1 MTFASFRS
9 TIQQNLPFEIS
20 RDLLTYEPGA
30 DTKNIKLKQHLCVRH
45 AMPKTNLYGTILHE
59 NVSQDRHL
67 ERQLSNL
74 SIRQLKNSNSF
85 DLSARTFMKNQER
98 KQAKWRR
105 EDEFRLSG
113 LNLPNVQMAEE
124 KRRPSF
130 DVMYHAPEYS
140 FRSQSVRENK
150 ESFPKMPFSIRREK
164 TEIVTHRERTFMTR
178 LPEVLVVDQDAL
190 KEYNKYRGKTHLKPG
205 NPSKDDRFQRLQTSL
220 SKPLIKD
227 VDNLPNENSKSK
239 SRLSKYSN
247 DSRDDHTDHSLDTTG
262 NESSHELRGDWMLT
276 RAQTDMIVQKN
287 RRNKEEEDTV
297 SVHVQNKNKS
307 DDILDSFRTKDVRD
321 LAKSLSKDK
330 TVKEKNGTNSTFV
343 PGVNVY
349 YSKKK

>member
-1 MTFASFRS
+1 MTLASFKMS
-9 TIQQNLPFEIS
+9 IQHNLPFEIS

-67 ERQLSNL
+67 ERQLTSL
-74 SIRQLKNSNSF
+74 SVRQLKNSNSF

-113 LNLPNVQMAEE
+113 LNLPNVQIAEE

-130 DVMYHAPEYS
+130 DVMYKAPEYN
-140 FRSQSVRENK
+140 FRSQSVRGKENL
-150 ESFPKMPFSIRREK
+150 PKMPFSIRREK

-178 LPEVLVVDQDAL
+178 LPEVMVVDQDAL
-190 KEYNKYRGKTHLKPG
+190 KEYNKYRGKLHLKPG
-205 NPSKDDRFQRLQTSL
+205 APTKDDRFQKLHSTL
-220 SKPLIKD
+220 SQPLIKD
-227 VDNLPNENSKSK
+227 SDDLPNENSKSK
-239 SRLSKYSN
+239 SRLSKYSYE
-247 DSRDDHTDHSLDTTG
+247 SHDDQTDKSLDMTG
-262 NESSHELRGDWMLT
+262 QEADDTRPPWMMT
-276 RAQTDMIVQKN
+276 RAQTDMILKKKQ
-287 RRNKEEEDTV
+287 RNAEEDTF
-297 SVHVQNKNKS
+297 SIHQPNRSKS
-307 DDILDSFRTKDVRD
+307 NDILESFRTKDVKQ
-321 LAKSLSKDK
+321 LAKSLSKNRAEKD
-330 TVKEKNGTNSTFV
+330 KNGKDSVTFV

-349 YSKKK
+349 YSTKK